1 MPEHDNQPHGGPRPS
16 ELAAYVDAVERYPVL
31 SAARERELAVAARAG
46 DRAAADTLACCTLRY
61 VVRMGIGLRGYGVSL
76 ADMVAEGNLGLLE
89 AIPRFDPDRGLRL
102 WTYARHYVRPRMLAF
117 VMRHWSIVG
126 MGTGALANKLFF
138 SMPRERARIR
148 AVHGE
153 TVDAD
158 GELAQR
164 FGTSRSRVVSMATR
178 VEHRDRSLSL
188 ASPSTGAPRAE
199 TLSCHRPDAE
209 TLVADRQQDAQLRA
223 HVDSAMSKLDDRERL
238 IAQRRWLDGDAVSLT
253 ELGAQLGVSRER
265 VRQLEARVRGKL
277 QASLQK
283 WHAAAA

>member
-1 MPEHDNQPHGGPRPS
+1 MSEQAKFPSTS
-16 ELAAYVDAVERYPVL
+16 ELAAYVEAVERYPVL
-31 SAARERELAVAARAG
+31 SAARERELAVAARDG
-46 DRAAADTLACCTLRY
+46 DRAAADLLACCTLRY
-61 VVRMGIGLRGYGVSL
+61 VVRMGTGLRGYGVSL

-102 WTYARHYVRPRMLAF
+102 WTYARHYVRPRMLGF

-126 MGTGALANKLFF
+126 LGSGALANRLFF

-148 AVHGE
+148 AIHGDA
-153 TVDAD
+153 VDAD

-164 FGTSRSRVVSMATR
+164 FGTSRTRVVSMAAR
-178 VEHRDRSLSL
+178 VERRDRSLSL
-188 ASPSTGAPRAE
+188 ASPVTGAPRAE
-199 TLSCHRPDAE
+199 SLTCERPNAE
-209 TLVADRQQDAQLRA
+209 MLVAERQHDAQLRA
-223 HVDSAMSKLDDRERL
+223 YVDSAMSQLDARERF
-238 IAQRRWLDGDAVSLT
+238 IAQRRWLDGDCPSLT

-283 WHAAAA
+283 WHAAAAA